1 MLEVV
6 EHEQELPVTQVAG
19 KSLADVIAALGDSK
33 GSGHCRQDEPGI
45 RQRREADEEDSVGEV
60 VEELGRNLC
69 GQPCLA
75 RASGPRQG
83 DDPRLASA
91 EELRHFPDLALAA
104 DERGRLQRQVRR
116 AGFETARR
124 WELAFQV
131 RHDELEQPLSRGE
144 VRQTVLAQVEHLG
157 RVERGFSEKV
167 ARRLRE
173 EDLPRVRGA
182 PDALRTADA
191 QPRVPLVRG
200 DRFGRA
206 DADPEAADAS
216 RRALATDRGCN
227 RVSRAGKGDEQGIA
241 VRVQLEP
248 AVLADDR
255 SHELAGRALGLG
267 QQKGDDA
274 GRLGRGCGVPR
285 RCERIGGCE
294 LGVLVQDQL
303 LEPLQRGAGVE
314 PQLVAEHAAR
324 VLESLQRV
332 RLPSRAVQRE
342 HQLCAQALT

>member
-1 MLEVV
+1 M
-6 EHEQELPVTQVAG
+6 AR
-19 KSLADVIAALGDSK
+19 KSLADVIAALRDSE
-33 GSGHCRQDEPGI
+33 GSRHCRHDEPGI
-45 RQRREADEEDSVGEV
+45 RQRREADEEDSVWEV

-75 RASGPRQG
+75 RTSGPRQG

-91 EELRHFPDLALAA
+91 EKLRHFPDLALSA

-116 AGFETARR
+116 ARFETARR

-144 VRQTVLAQVEHLG
+144 VRQTVLAEVEHLG
-157 RVERGFSEKV
+157 RVERAFSEEV

-173 EDLPRVRGA
+173 EDLARVRGT
-182 PDALRTADA
+182 PDALRAADA
-191 QPRVPLVRG
+191 QPRVPVVRG

-227 RVSRAGKGDEQGIA
+227 RVPRAGKGDEQGIA

-255 SHELAGRALGLG
+255 SHEVAGRTLGLG
-267 QQKGDDA
+267 QQEGDDA
-274 GRLGRGCGVPR
+274 GRLGRGRGVPR
-285 RCERIGGCE
+285 RRERIGAASSGSWFRIWCSS
-294 LGVLVQDQL
+294 
-303 LEPLQRGAGVE
+303 RCSAG
-314 PQLVAEHAAR
+314 PGSSPSSSRSTLAR
-324 VLESLQRV
+324 VLESLRARPPAFPRGTARASAV
-332 RLPSRAVQRE
+332 RAGPHEAGVRR
-342 HQLCAQALT
+342 